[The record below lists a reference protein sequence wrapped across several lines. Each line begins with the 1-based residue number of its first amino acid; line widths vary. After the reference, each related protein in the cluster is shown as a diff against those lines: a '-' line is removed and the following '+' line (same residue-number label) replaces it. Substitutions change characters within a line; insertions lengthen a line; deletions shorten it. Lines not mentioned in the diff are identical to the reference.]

1 MTKDPFMLA
10 ASSKPFQRSGSSLL
24 GPADADHFRIKVGRY
39 GDRWYCD
46 PLPGDATW
54 PAWEGSVPS
63 ISTVKKA
70 SGSDWSFVALKRVN
84 LALEQRPDRFDGM
97 DFAERYEALKA
108 INKLGLDSAA
118 KRGTNVHL
126 HCEAKLHG
134 SDWRIPVGAP
144 GHEYMPA
151 VDAWFDQYQ
160 PELVAAEYV
169 VIKRTMFSP
178 LSGEKIAGY
187 GGTPDGLLRINGE
200 LWAIDW
206 KSRGD
211 DSDHGAY
218 PEEAEQVAAGV
229 TADYMIVQGD
239 HGAERQEIP
248 DVAGGLIVS
257 IRPDGARSY
266 PIDII
271 DAASNWTAR
280 HAWWTARLNERKPV
294 GKPWPIKTAA
304 PKPQRNVA
312 LPGSELSPRTANL
325 IERLRAIAAASPAE
339 AAAIRASW
347 PGGVALLSKGGHTDD
362 DLDRVEWLVDDS
374 ESRLSLPFNGLPPAP
389 VARPKV
395 EPRPAAVVI
404 DPDEGPD
411 ATDEQVAKLRAVYDE
426 LDDAA
431 RAWIGQLVTE
441 GTQAGATFHLR
452 TNRSMR
458 ALRIVRGLVSL
469 AAAGADDAEA
479 VRSMVAKA
487 LDDDIALQPSIPL
500 GAALAMLDA
509 IQAAMFAGMA
519 AALANGRLQLTFDD
533 DGVMRV
539 VDTPLSLDE
548 IAGRFGDAAA

>member
-1 MTKDPFMLA
+1 MKLKYSAKSHGYWLDGKRCKSPSAVAKVPDDSSALDFWRRRQTAIGLALQPHLLTAVAANAGDKKALDQLCEEAMAAAGANSGRDWGTSVHKLTDAIDGGDFVLETPEVVEIRRRWTELLA
-10 ASSKPFQRSGSSLL
+10 AHDLEVVASEQVIVHPELMV
-24 GPADADHFRIKVGRY
+24 AGRF
-39 GDRWYCD
+39 DR
-46 PLPGDATW
+46 
-54 PAWEGSVPS
+54 V
-63 ISTVKKA
+63 VRHRA
-70 SGSDWSFVALKRVN
+70 SGDLLILDTKTGASAHQFLQAHAVQLHLYASAPLRADGPTGDVDFEVHDFVPMWPVRTDVALVAH
-84 LALEQRPDRFDGM
+84 LP
-97 DFAERYEALKA
+97 AEGTDA
-108 INKLGLDSAA
+108 IIGVDIAA
-118 KRGTNVHL
+118 GGRCFRDVIQPTWQWRGRNDL
-126 HCEAKLHG
+126 
-134 SDWRIPVGAP
+134 R
-144 GHEYMPA
+144 
-151 VDAWFDQYQ
+151 VDAW
-160 PELVAAEYV
+160 
-169 VIKRTMFSP
+169 
-178 LSGEKIAGY
+178 
-187 GGTPDGLLRINGE
+187 
-200 LWAIDW
+200 
-206 KSRGD
+206 
-211 DSDHGAY
+211 
-218 PEEAEQVAAGV
+218 
-229 TADYMIVQGD
+229 
-239 HGAERQEIP
+239 
-248 DVAGGLIVS
+248 
-257 IRPDGARSY
+257 
-266 PIDII
+266 
-271 DAASNWTAR
+271 
-280 HAWWTARLNERKPV
+280 
-294 GKPWPIKTAA
+294 
-304 PKPQRNVA
+304 QRNVA

-347 PGGVALLSKGGHTDD
+347 PGGVAPLSKGGHSDD

-374 ESRLSLPFNGLPPAP
+374 ESRLSLPFNGLPPEP
-389 VARPKV
+389 VARPSV
-395 EPRPAAVVI
+395 TPRPAAVVI

-431 RAWIGQLVTE
+431 RSWIGQLVTE

-469 AAAGADDAEA
+469 ARAGADDAEA